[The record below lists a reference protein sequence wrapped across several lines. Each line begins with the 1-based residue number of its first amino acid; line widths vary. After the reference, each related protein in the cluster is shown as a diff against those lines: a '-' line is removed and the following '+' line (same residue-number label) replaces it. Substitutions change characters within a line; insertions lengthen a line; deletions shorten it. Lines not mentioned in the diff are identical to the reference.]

1 MCDGVLRKIKNVLL
15 VILVLILLAALSLFA
30 LDRIIEDMVTTETY
44 EQTEK
49 ICKRVGRGRS
59 YTKKEIFEKFGYPH
73 YYADKSD

>member
-15 VILVLILLAALSLFA
+15 VIFVLILLAALSLFA

-59 YTKKEIFEKFGYPH
+59 
-73 YYADKSD
+73 